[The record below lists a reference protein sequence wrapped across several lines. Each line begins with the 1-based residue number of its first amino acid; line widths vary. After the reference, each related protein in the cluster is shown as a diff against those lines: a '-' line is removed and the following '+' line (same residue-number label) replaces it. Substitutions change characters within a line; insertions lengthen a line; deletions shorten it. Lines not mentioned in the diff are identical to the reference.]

1 MPISCF
7 VERRAD
13 GRQPVAHQR
22 PVIVSIGISLPA
34 CRHSRCWCV
43 QPRPDLYIAQSRFHQ
58 IMQENYLA
66 VSMDIEQR
74 SFRPDEISA
83 AKQRFDDGIGGAA
96 AAYLELQEEE
106 G

>member
-1 MPISCF
+1 
-7 VERRAD
+7 
-13 GRQPVAHQR
+13 
-22 PVIVSIGISLPA
+22 
-34 CRHSRCWCV
+34 
-43 QPRPDLYIAQSRFHQ
+43 
-58 IMQENYLA
+58 MQENYLA